1 MSRVEREREKEKE
14 LSYEYEGQP
23 FSVWQL
29 NSVLLTCLAS
39 FVQARVSGSS
49 FARDS
54 SMSSM
59 FFFLGLS
66 LVVLCF
72 FFF

>member
-1 MSRVEREREKEKE
+1 MN
-14 LSYEYEGQP
+14 EGQP

-54 SMSSM
+54 IDVFDVLLPRALPSC
-59 FFFLGLS
+59 
-66 LVVLCF
+66 LVF
-72 FFF
+72 FFFFNYWEGSP